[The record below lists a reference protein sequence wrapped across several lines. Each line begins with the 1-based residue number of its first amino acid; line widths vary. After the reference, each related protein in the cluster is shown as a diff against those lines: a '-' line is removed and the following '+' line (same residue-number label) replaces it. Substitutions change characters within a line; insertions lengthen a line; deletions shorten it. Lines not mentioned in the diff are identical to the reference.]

1 MATLNQNMSKAQHRA
16 EDTLGA
22 VKDAVQDTAS
32 EIKRTAQEGLSQA
45 RDSASQYLQEG
56 RERALEVERAVEKHI
71 RHQPLQSLL
80 IASGIGFLLGVLFV
94 RR

>member
-1 MATLNQNMSKAQHRA
+1 MSTLNQNMSNAQHRA
-16 EDTLGA
+16 QDTFGA
-22 VKDAVQDTAS
+22 VKDVVQDAAG
-32 EIKRTAQEGLSQA
+32 EFRRTAQERLSQA
-45 RDSASQYLQEG
+45 RDSASHYLQEG
-56 RERALEVERAVEKHI
+56 RDRAMEVERAVESRI

>member
-1 MATLNQNMSKAQHRA
+1 MSTLNQNMSNAQHRA
-16 EDTLGA
+16 QDAFNT
-22 VKDAVQDTAS
+22 VKDVVQDATS
-32 EIKRTAQEGLSQA
+32 EFSRTAQEGLSQA
-45 RDSASQYLQEG
+45 RDSASHYLQEG
-56 RERALEVERAVEKHI
+56 RERALEVERAVEKRI